1 MRSHQLRALRADCPI
16 AECGS
21 FSRTGDDSDV
31 PWHFLIL
38 EWRMARVAVVGVGA
52 IGGVVAT
59 LLQSAG
65 RHELVLCVRRPLKEL
80 VVETP
85 ALGLR
90 SDMTEIRPEMRI
102 EATILTQPE
111 EAQPVDWIVVATK
124 AYDAA
129 GAARWFEWLGA
140 NKAPVAILQNG
151 VEHRERFAPYL
162 EEDRIVPVIVDCP
175 AERRPT
181 GSDGVDRI
189 AQRGPMSLKVPK
201 SETGQAFVDLF
212 EGTAADAAAVED
224 WTTIAWRK
232 LCHNA
237 AGVLPALLL
246 QPAGVL
252 RGDAVGD
259 VALDLVRECVA
270 VGRAA
275 GATLSDSVPEEVL
288 AAYRRSAPDS
298 INSLHADRLAGRPME
313 IDARNGVIVR
323 MGKKHRIATPANS
336 MAVALLE
343 SMTATN

>member
-1 MRSHQLRALRADCPI
+1 M
-16 AECGS
+16 
-21 FSRTGDDSDV
+21 
-31 PWHFLIL
+31 IL

-52 IGGVVAT
+52 IGGVVAS

-65 RHELVLCVRRPLKEL
+65 RHELVLCVRRPLKGL

-85 ALGLR
+85 AIGLR
-90 SDMTEIRPEMRI
+90 SDMQEIRPEMRI

-124 AYDAA
+124 AYDAEA
-129 GAARWFEWLGA
+129 AARWFEWLGA
-140 NKAPVAILQNG
+140 KGAPVAVLQNG
-151 VEHRERFAPYL
+151 VEHRERFAPYVD
-162 EEDRIVPVIVDCP
+162 EDRIVPVIVDCP

-181 GSDGVDRI
+181 DDNGMDRI
-189 AQRGPMSLKVPK
+189 AQRGPMSLKVPEGTK
-201 SETGQAFVDLF
+201 GAAFVQLF
-212 EGTAADAAAVED
+212 AETAADAATVPD

-252 RGDAVGD
+252 RGDAIGD

-270 VGRAA
+270 VGRAE

-288 AAYRRSAPDS
+288 AAYRRSAPDAM
-298 INSLHADRLAGRPME
+298 NSLHADRLAGRPME

-323 MGKKHRIATPANS
+323 MGKKHRIPTPANS

-343 SMTATN
+343 SMTATS

>member
-1 MRSHQLRALRADCPI
+1 
-16 AECGS
+16 
-21 FSRTGDDSDV
+21 V

-52 IGGVVAT
+52 IGGVVAS